1 MVHIEGEIV
10 INRPVEEV
18 FDVVAD
24 ERIEP
29 RYNPRL
35 LWVEKLSSGPIGLGT
50 KYRAATKTIGRPVE
64 MTIEFIDYE
73 RPRHLAS
80 LTHMPTMEIRGALTF
95 DPVPEGTR
103 MRWSWELQPRGV
115 LRLLRPLIARMG
127 EHQEETIWAG
137 LKQFMEARERSAP
150 PPPDEAAPGPA

>member
-1 MVHIEGEIV
+1 MVHIEGEIF
-10 INRPVEEV
+10 INRPVKEV

-24 ERIEP
+24 ERNEP

-35 LWVEKLSSGPIGLGT
+35 LWVEKVSSGPIGRCT
-50 KYRAATKTIGRPVE
+50 QFRAATKTMDRPVQ
-64 MTIEFIDYE
+64 MTIEFTDYE

-80 LTHMPTMEIRGALTF
+80 LTHLPTMEIRGALSF

-103 MRWSWELQPRGV
+103 MGWSWELQPRGV

-127 EHQEETIWAG
+127 KRQEEAIWAG
-137 LKQFMEARERSAP
+137 LKQFLEARE
-150 PPPDEAAPGPA
+150 